1 MNLDPKVW
9 GMVFPELLEPPATG
23 TRPIL
28 GFRLN
33 MIRFIPDS
41 QGKGGLALTSM
52 NRRSY
57 SWGPGRN
64 IADCS
69 MLGIG
74 ASDQPRHQP
83 PAPGCSCGFYAC
95 HHLGPL
101 QGALRRPFPPNI
113 FVLVGVAGSGI
124 VRIHELGWRAQFA
137 RIVAFSEELP
147 EPTGWRFGAKLR
159 GNKVISGDAA
169 RALETRYQVPVVPLK
184 KLTEVMR
191 AAGDFLEGEQ

>member
-9 GMVFPELLEPPATG
+9 GVVFPELLGPPATG

-33 MIRFIPDS
+33 MIRFVPDS
-41 QGKGGLALTSM
+41 HGKGGLALTSM

-57 SWGPGRN
+57 WGPGTN
-64 IADCS
+64 TAYCL
-69 MLGIG
+69 MFGTG
-74 ASDQPRHQP
+74 APDKPRHQP

-95 HHLGPL
+95 HHTVT
-101 QGALRRPFPPNI
+101 LRGILRGPFPSDM

-159 GNKVISGDAA
+159 GHKAISLNTA

-184 KLTEVMR
+184 ELTEVMR